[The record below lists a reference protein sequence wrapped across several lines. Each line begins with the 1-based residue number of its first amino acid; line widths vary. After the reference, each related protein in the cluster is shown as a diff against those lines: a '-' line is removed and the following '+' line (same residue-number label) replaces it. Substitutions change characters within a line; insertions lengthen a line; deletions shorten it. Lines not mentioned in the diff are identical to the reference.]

1 MEFCEIFLRVYME
14 PSGGIGRLCSGLR
27 GSKKKQ
33 WRFGERET
41 RSRDQGKDR
50 MSVERGTEFFFCWE
64 QENER
69 RFSTVYCHLL
79 ISARVCHENF
89 GGLDVPWRERGSSK
103 VNAKEIAK
111 GEQRVRSIRE

>member
-1 MEFCEIFLRVYME
+1 ME

-50 MSVERGTEFFFCWE
+50 MSVERGTEFFF
-64 QENER
+64 
-69 RFSTVYCHLL
+69 F
-79 ISARVCHENF
+79 A
-89 GGLDVPWRERGSSK
+89 GSKRTSG
-103 VNAKEIAK
+103 ASLQSIATY
-111 GEQRVRSIRE
+111 